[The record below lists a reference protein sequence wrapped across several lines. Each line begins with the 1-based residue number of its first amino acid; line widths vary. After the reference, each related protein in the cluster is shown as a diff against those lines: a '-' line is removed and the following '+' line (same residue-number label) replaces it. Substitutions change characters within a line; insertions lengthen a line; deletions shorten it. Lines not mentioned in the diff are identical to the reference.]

1 MAFSFDDL
9 KNQLGNL
16 DLGDLNLDDL
26 KDKLP
31 AGLDLDNLDLDAI
44 KEHLPAG
51 LDLSAIEEKLGSN
64 GLLDGLKDKLGD
76 ILK

>member
-51 LDLSAIEEKLGSN
+51 LDLSAIEEKLASN

>member
-51 LDLSAIEEKLGSN
+51 LDLSAIEETLGSN
-64 GLLDGLKDKLGD
+64 SLLDGLKDKLGD